1 MSSRNKGTIPETEA
15 ERALAELARQRFADY
30 QSRWMPLQAAAAQ
43 KIKAMYE
50 PGSSELRSAETM
62 FGAET
67 AKQFTEAER
76 AAEQKGWVGGI
87 NPGSARSRL
96 TMAGLATDRAASTGI
111 GWSKA
116 RQIIDD
122 AYVRGLSA
130 LAAAGRGQR
139 AEIGDATYSAA
150 QSAAQSAAMDART
163 SAANRAANYEL
174 LGIGAGMVGRGI
186 AAKWPQER
194 QRPGPSNVF
203 EWGYPE

>member
-30 QSRWMPLQAAAAQ
+30 QSRWMPLQSAAARHLQ
-43 KIKAMYE
+43 AMYE
-50 PGSSELRSAETM
+50 PGSRGLQATQTM
-62 FGAET
+62 FGAEA

-76 AAEQKGWVGGI
+76 AAEQKGWAGGI

-96 TMAGLATDRAASTGI
+96 TMAGFDTDRAASTGI

-122 AYVRGLSA
+122 AYLRGMSA

-139 AEIGDATYSAA
+139 ADIGNAMYGAA
-150 QSAAQSAAMDART
+150 QSAAQSAAIDART

-174 LGIGAGMVGRGI
+174 AGIGAGMLGRGI
-186 AAKWPQER
+186 ATQWQQSGR
-194 QRPGPSNVF
+194 QPGPSNVF